1 MIPKKTQQPS
11 YTAAKQCAAALQA
24 AYRISA
30 RSAAI
35 AIFVFTVLIAS
46 YPVSA
51 YTPRELSGCNPI
63 TWASQPKVVLHV
75 SEFAGPDFFQNIIN
89 LLQLTDAMNDVHE
102 QFNLV
107 GGTAAQV
114 TAFETSTDPFVFQTW
129 FNDAT
134 PIIHVGFTSSA
145 TANPGGTFWNL
156 DGACNIIEAHIQ
168 FQDLTAFGWTFSPP
182 SAHGEL
188 YYDVTLNNAAGDR
201 YFRISYIHELLHAFG
216 LAHSNDSYSMLN
228 YGDRPW
234 ANRVADDAI
243 RPLPDDVEG
252 LRDLYPLAGTR
263 REVAVLS
270 TWYTPAPAVGSYPA
284 ADQQQL
290 CKPSLGSSWN
300 SDLYADVCGLTASGV
315 AGSTTVASGNTLRTR
330 FAFANYSTESVDVNA
345 NIYFSTDDIWDA
357 TDVASVTTRSFSA
370 SANGSSQQGRTWTV
384 PSGLAAGDYYVI
396 VRVIATTSSGVVV
409 TDWIPL
415 RGTVHVN

>member
-1 MIPKKTQQPS
+1 MIHKKAQQLLCTAVTQF
-11 YTAAKQCAAALQA
+11 TVALQTA
-24 AYRISA
+24 SRILPQSVT
-30 RSAAI
+30 I
-35 AIFVFTVLIAS
+35 AIFVFNVFVAS
-46 YPVSA
+46 SPVNA
-51 YTPRELSGCNPI
+51 FTPRELNGCMPI
-63 TWASQPKVVLHV
+63 TWASQPKVVLHTA
-75 SEFAGPDFFQNIIN
+75 EFAGPDFFENLIN
-89 LLQLTDAMNDVHE
+89 LAQLTDAMNDVHE

-114 TAFETSTDPFVFQTW
+114 TAFELSTVPFIYKTW
-129 FNDAT
+129 FNDVT
-134 PIIHVGFTSSA
+134 PTIHVGFTSSA

-156 DGACNIIEAHIQ
+156 DATCNIIEAHIQ
-168 FQDLTAFGWTFSPP
+168 FQDLTAFGWTFSHP

-201 YFRISYIHELLHAFG
+201 YFRISYVHELLHAFG

-252 LRDLYPLAGTR
+252 LRSLYPLADTR
-263 REVAVLS
+263 REVAVLN
-270 TWYTPAPAVGSYPA
+270 TWYDPIVSTETYPA
-284 ADQQQL
+284 ADQKQL
-290 CKPSLGSSWN
+290 CKPSLGSAWN
-300 SDLYADVCGLTASGV
+300 NDLFADVCGLTAGGA

-330 FAFANYSTESVDVNA
+330 FAFTNYSTESVDVVA
-345 NIYFSTDDIWDA
+345 SLYFSTNDTWDA
-357 TDVASVTTRSFSA
+357 ADVASVTTRSFSA
-370 SANGSSQQGRTWTV
+370 GANSSSQQGRTWTV

-396 VRVIATTSSGVVV
+396 VRVVATTSSGVVV

>member
-1 MIPKKTQQPS
+1 MIPKKTQQLFC
-11 YTAAKQCAAALQA
+11 TVVKQFTTALQA
-24 AYRISA
+24 TYRISA
-30 RSAAI
+30 RPAAV

-46 YPVSA
+46 HSVSA
-51 YTPRELSGCNPI
+51 YTPRELNGCTPI
-63 TWASQPKVVLHV
+63 TWASQPKVVLHT

-89 LLQLTDAMNDVHE
+89 LLQLTDAMNDIHE

-114 TAFETSTDPFVFQTW
+114 TAFELSADPFVYKTW

-134 PIIHVGFTSSA
+134 PTIHVGFTSSA

-156 DGACNIIEAHIQ
+156 DGSCNIIEAHIQ
-168 FQDLTAFGWTFSPP
+168 FQDLSAFGWTFSHP

-188 YYDVTLNNAAGDR
+188 YYDVTLSNAAGNR

-234 ANRVADDAI
+234 ANRAADDAI

-263 REVAVLS
+263 REVAVLN

-300 SDLYADVCGLTASGV
+300 SDLYADVCGLTAGGA

-330 FAFANYSTESVDVNA
+330 FAFANYSTESVDVDA
-345 NIYFSTDDIWDA
+345 NIYFSTDDIWDV
-357 TDVASVTTRSFSA
+357 TDVASVTTRSFSV

-384 PSGLAAGDYYVI
+384 PSGLATGDYYVI
-396 VRVIATTSSGVVV
+396 VRVVATTSSGVVV